1 MNPTAI
7 SKNRLQDINRLN
19 LYLRD
24 VSGIVFKIV
33 FVTTFYIY
41 PESFIPKYFI
51 LDDLL
56 RKTIFMDF
64 SHLK

>member
-33 FVTTFYIY
+33 FVMTFYIY
-41 PESFIPKYFI
+41 PENFIPKYFI

-56 RKTIFMDF
+56 RRNHFYGF
-64 SHLK
+64 